1 MALSG
6 TPWRLHAVLPRSRA
20 NGPGLRYVIWSQGC
34 TLGCPGCFNPETH
47 PSESPNAPV
56 VPVRL
61 PATAQG
67 MADVVAGESRR
78 AAGAGQ
84 PLDGVTLTGGE
95 PLQQP
100 AAVAEFCQLLRAS
113 CPGLGIVV
121 LTGFTRGEI
130 ERDPAKVRAVVQADM
145 VIAGRYNQ
153 RLRLASG
160 LRGSSNKEYWAGSA
174 RYRSEEFS
182 GVPEV
187 EIVIA
192 PDGALILTGTPLDA
206 PDAIS

>member
-20 NGPGLRYVIWSQGC
+20 NGPGWRYVIWSQGC

-47 PSESPNAPV
+47 PRQQQNGSL
-56 VPVRL
+56 VPVPV
-61 PATAQG
+61 PATAPE
-67 MADVVAGESRR
+67 MAGVVADESRR
-78 AAGAGQ
+78 AARDGE

-113 CPGLGIVV
+113 WPGLGIVV
-121 LTGFTRGEI
+121 LTGFTRREI
-130 ERDPAKVRAVVQADM
+130 EHDPAKTRAVAHADM

-160 LRGSSNKEYWAGSA
+160 LRGSSNKEYWARSA
-174 RYRSEEFS
+174 RYRSVEFS

-192 PDGALILTGTPLDA
+192 PDGTLTLTGTPRGDHHL
-206 PDAIS
+206 IS